1 MHTREP
7 NWRSVAHGQTT
18 TCPVAK
24 NLRRSERILLN
35 LAICVSGK
43 AEKNQDF
50 SKEGLTL
57 GVGRYGARIAVDLE
71 LRTGQNIVIQR
82 VGIDER
88 AEAQVVGKIEDRPQ
102 GRVYGIKLLEPAVT
116 LWDITFPPFVESQ
129 QAVVRVVL
137 RCVACRRLE
146 VAYLNDFETKG
157 FLAHHCLARLCFK
170 CGVWTTWNRPY
181 GEMLTAPSFPLRS
194 DSQGQNSEPVSAL
207 GDHDKHSHGRIR
219 LEAVGCIRHPPLG
232 DEIVLVVDLAP
243 GGLRFCSANNYSEG
257 SHVEVAAPYSS
268 KAPNIFA
275 PARIVSYRKCPENA
289 HTEYGMT
296 YIV

>member
-1 MHTREP
+1 
-7 NWRSVAHGQTT
+7 
-18 TCPVAK
+18 
-24 NLRRSERILLN
+24 
-35 LAICVSGK
+35 
-43 AEKNQDF
+43 
-50 SKEGLTL
+50 
-57 GVGRYGARIAVDLE
+57 
-71 LRTGQNIVIQR
+71 
-82 VGIDER
+82 
-88 AEAQVVGKIEDRPQ
+88 
-102 GRVYGIKLLEPAVT
+102 

>member
-1 MHTREP
+1 MPTREP

-102 GRVYGIKLLEPAVT
+102 GRVYGDRKSTRLNSSHLGISYAV
-116 LWDITFPPFVESQ
+116 F
-129 QAVVRVVL
+129 
-137 RCVACRRLE
+137 
-146 VAYLNDFETKG
+146 
-157 FLAHHCLARLCFK
+157 CLK
-170 CGVWTTWNRPY
+170 KKY
-181 GEMLTAPSFPLRS
+181 
-194 DSQGQNSEPVSAL
+194 
-207 GDHDKHSHGRIR
+207 
-219 LEAVGCIRHPPLG
+219 
-232 DEIVLVVDLAP
+232 
-243 GGLRFCSANNYSEG
+243 
-257 SHVEVAAPYSS
+257 
-268 KAPNIFA
+268 
-275 PARIVSYRKCPENA
+275 
-289 HTEYGMT
+289 
-296 YIV
+296 